1 MSLDEM
7 IMTTSNKLGELQARV
22 EEKSGLGTRYKELV
36 MAKLAFFKD
45 KILELL
51 KKQKGQLTELQK
63 DSKTK
68 MKDLNV
74 TLTQLKDQEKGKDK
88 KALDDA
94 RKQQDDLKKGLSDAT
109 SEVNELKRKLAEP
122 NPDVESLRASVNDL
136 TKQLAD
142 AKKMQE
148 DSDTGLREAR
158 RALDRQSQAMTNSV
172 EQLRGVIELI
182 ERLIKQVDSMSI
194 TNDDLELAIKKLGEI
209 EDILNQPE
217 KFMPP
222 DDGDFVENVKDMFQG
237 AEKEGA
243 AFVQAAEVADKET
256 EKILKEEDFVDDNQ
270 PDIGPQEVDLEDIIP
285 PASGEAS
292 DIAEEKTMIIP
303 QSTSGNNTTRK
314 EPKDRSEQGKN
325 QKKAQVDRQFKEM
338 KDAAGIKGGKRR
350 KTNKRRRMR
359 TIKKGGYVHKKKD
372 SSRKMKKKKGKKN
385 KTSSTTSSSSSK
397 TSSS

>member
-51 KKQKGQLTELQK
+51 KKQKGQLTQLQK

-94 RKQQDDLKKGLSDAT
+94 RKQQDDLKKNLSDAT

-122 NPDVESLRASVNDL
+122 NPDVDSLRASVNDL

-148 DSDTGLREAR
+148 ESDSGLREAR
-158 RALDRQSQAMTNSV
+158 MALDRQSQAMTDSV
-172 EQLRGVIELI
+172 QKLRGVIELI
-182 ERLIKQVDSMSI
+182 ERLIKEVETMSI
-194 TNDDLELAIKKLGEI
+194 TNDDLELALTKLGEI

-256 EKILKEEDFVDDNQ
+256 EKILEEKDFVDDNQ
-270 PDIGPQEVDLEDIIP
+270 PALGPQEVDLEDIIP

-314 EPKDRSEQGKN
+314 ESKDRSEQGKK
-325 QKKAQVDRQFKEM
+325 QKKTQVDRQFKEM

-350 KTNKRRRMR
+350 KTHKRRRMR

-385 KTSSTTSSSSSK
+385 KTSTTTSSSSSK

>member
-51 KKQKGQLTELQK
+51 KKQKGQLTQLQK

-158 RALDRQSQAMTNSV
+158 RALDRQSQAMTESV
-172 EQLRGVIELI
+172 EKLRAVIELI
-182 ERLIKQVDSMSI
+182 ENIIKQVESMSI

-256 EKILKEEDFVDDNQ
+256 EKILEEQDFVDDNQ
-270 PDIGPQEVDLEDIIP
+270 PVNAPEPVDLKDIIP

-292 DIAEEKTMIIP
+292 EEIMIIP
-303 QSTSGNNTTRK
+303 ESTSGNNTTRK
-314 EPKDRSEQGKN
+314 ESKDRSEQGKK
-325 QKKAQVDRQFKEM
+325 QKKTQVDRQFKEM

-350 KTNKRRRMR
+350 KTHKRRRMR

>member
-45 KILELL
+45 KILDLL
-51 KKQKGQLTELQK
+51 KKQKGQLTQLQK

-74 TLTQLKDQEKGKDK
+74 TLTELKDKEKDKDK

-94 RKQQDDLKKGLSDAT
+94 RKQQDELKKGLSDAT

-136 TKQLAD
+136 TQQLAE

-148 DSDTGLREAR
+148 ESDTGLREAR
-158 RALDRQSQAMTNSV
+158 RALDRQSQAMTEST

-182 ERLIKQVDSMSI
+182 EKLIKQVDSMSI
-194 TNDDLELAIKKLGEI
+194 TNDDLELAMKKLGEI
-209 EDILNQPE
+209 EDILTQPE

-243 AFVQAAEVADKET
+243 AFVQAAEEADKET
-256 EKILKEEDFVDDNQ
+256 EKILKEQDFVDDNQ
-270 PDIGPQEVDLEDIIP
+270 PKNASQEIDLKDIIP
-285 PASGEAS
+285 PASGKDSEQ
-292 DIAEEKTMIIP
+292 TMVIP
-303 QSTSGNNTTRK
+303 ESTSGNNKTRK
-314 EPKDRSEQGKN
+314 ASEQGKM
-325 QKKAQVDRQFKEM
+325 QKKTKVDKQFKEM
-338 KDAAGIKGGKRR
+338 KDADGIKGGKRR
-350 KTNKRRRMR
+350 KTHKRRRLR
-359 TIKKGGYVHKKKD
+359 TSKKGGYVHKKKD

-385 KTSSTTSSSSSK
+385 KTSTTTSSSSSK